1 MATERDLLAARIFF
15 RAVFPVIRVL
25 LEDDPSM
32 KKKFEGVTAT
42 VQFAAKNGSEIM
54 GAFLVFDKGDFSVG
68 QGIADEADI
77 TFSFST
83 VEKMNSMLSGG
94 AVLPKISGFT
104 KLGLLVKV
112 LSLLMGLKIMMPD
125 SNPKKPEK
133 RRLKV
138 RMSFYMITTA
148 LSQYNKGGDPEM
160 VKWTEK
166 QPDRIYQITVG
177 GEENISAYLR
187 VKAGKTKAG
196 RGVYTRRRPFVH
208 MKFSSVDGAMAVL
221 MKECEFVSAAEKGY
235 VSIDGSPEYGANL
248 NDFMQRIQALVS

>member
-32 KKKFEGVTAT
+32 KKKFADVDAT
-42 VQFAAKNGSEIM
+42 VQFAAKNGDEM
-54 GAFLVFDKGDFSVG
+54 LGAYLVFDSGDFSVG
-68 QGIADEADI
+68 QGIAEEADI
-77 TFSFST
+77 TFSFSS

-94 AVLPKISGFT
+94 AVLPKIKGIT
-104 KLGLLVKV
+104 KFGLLVKV

-125 SNPKKPEK
+125 ANPKKYEK
-133 RRLKV
+133 RRIKV
-138 RMSFYMITTA
+138 KMSFYMVSTA

-166 QPDRIYQITVG
+166 QPDRIYQITVE
-177 GEENISAYLR
+177 GEDDISVYLR
-187 VKAGKTKAG
+187 IKAGKTKAG

-221 MKECEFVSAAEKGY
+221 MKECEFVPAVEKGY
-235 VSIDGSPEYGANL
+235 VSIDGSPEYAANL
-248 NDFMQRIQALVS
+248 NDFMQRIQGLVS